1 MIKIL
6 QLGYNHTYN
15 KAFTV
20 ILGLIFSLFSFHSVS
35 AQGIGNT
42 DPYEDKRIEK
52 VTIEITNPSQD
63 IALNERLID
72 KVRQNLKVFPDK
84 RFLRTQVDFA
94 LSQSRQDSR
103 IAETQL
109 ELEFGPTGG
118 VLVTIYLTLGDGIGD
133 LEENGFLKSGK
144 IGDLPK
150 LYNQG
155 NTFIRL
161 KLEALAIHYSNTNA
175 WYAQPNALLDGN
187 PLVEGTPAGK
197 GYDDWVEGFVHLGIY
212 GITPITENFLV
223 YGGVSAII
231 SGSKG
236 EELFTDKTRGY
247 LGIEDAYVG
256 FVTGKTWENGRR
268 LAVNVSAGRQRY
280 TIGNGFL
287 IANTSSNGGDKA
299 ALQSNPR
306 WSADLLARASVKYDN
321 TSLEFFYLDPDE
333 LPVVDSKTKI
343 IGFNIEGLPTASLSV
358 GGSVLAVQKSEYGYY
373 TTTETF
379 SREGLRVFDARFRWQ
394 PKLKGQSGVFIAGE
408 GGLQTNI
415 NFPMRAFGYFG
426 EVGYN
431 FSEVPWK
438 PTISY
443 RYASFTGD
451 DENTGRFERWDP
463 LYSGGNG
470 EQWVQGINHFK
481 VVQNSNATMHRIQI
495 RLRPRPKLEL
505 VPQIWLFKADS
516 KTNIGGNPALS
527 FIESKDY
534 GFETNLTF
542 KVFLSP
548 KIFIQGHVAATFPG
562 DAVDKALTPEIPKN
576 WWSTMLFMRYAL

>member
-1 MIKIL
+1 MRGIL
-6 QLGYNHTYN
+6 RQSSKYSYRKT
-15 KAFTV
+15 FV
-20 ILGLIFSLFSFHSVS
+20 IMYFVVGFFSFHGLL

-72 KVRQNLKVFPDK
+72 KVRQNLKIFPDK
-84 RFLRTQVDFA
+84 RFLNTQVDFA

-103 IAETQL
+103 ISETKL
-109 ELEFGPTGG
+109 DLAFGPTGG
-118 VLVTIYLTLGDGIGD
+118 VLVTIYLTLGDGIGKSVV
-133 LEENGFLKSGK
+133 NGFFKSGK
-144 IGDLPK
+144 ISELPK
-150 LYNQG
+150 LYNKG

-175 WYAQPNALLDGN
+175 WYAQPDALLNGN
-187 PLVEGTPAGK
+187 PLVEGTPAGN
-197 GYDDWVEGFVHLGIY
+197 GYDDWVEGFAHLGIY
-212 GITPITENFLV
+212 GITPITDNFLI
-223 YGGVSAII
+223 YGGVSAIV

-236 EELFTDKTRGY
+236 EELFTNKTRGY
-247 LGIEDAYVG
+247 LGIEDAYIG
-256 FVTGKTWENGRR
+256 FVTGKTWENGHR
-268 LAVNVSAGRQRY
+268 LAANISVGRQRY

-287 IANTSSNGGDKA
+287 IANTSSNGGSKA

-306 WSADLLARASVKYDN
+306 WSADLLARASIKYDN

-333 LPVVDSKTKI
+333 LPIVDSKTKI
-343 IGFNIEGLPTASLSV
+343 LGLNVEALPTASISV
-358 GGSVLAVQKSEYGYY
+358 GGSVLAVQKSEYGYF
-373 TTTETF
+373 TTKKTY

-394 PKLKGQSGVFIAGE
+394 PKLKGQSGIFIAGE
-408 GGLQTNI
+408 AGLQTNV
-415 NFPMRAFGYFG
+415 NFPMRAHGYFG

-431 FSEVPWK
+431 FSKFPWK

-451 DENTGRFERWDP
+451 DGNTDRFERWDP

-481 VVQNSNATMHRIQI
+481 VVQNSNAIMHRLQI
-495 RLRPRPKLEL
+495 RLRPRSKLEL
-505 VPQIWLFKADS
+505 VPQIWFFKADS
-516 KTNIGGNPALS
+516 KTNLGGNPALS

-542 KVFLSP
+542 KVFLSR

-562 DAVDKALTPEIPKN
+562 DAVATALSPEIPKN

>member
-1 MIKIL
+1 M
-6 QLGYNHTYN
+6 
-15 KAFTV
+15 
-20 ILGLIFSLFSFHSVS
+20 IFSLFSFHDLS
-35 AQGIGNT
+35 AQGVGNT
-42 DPYEDKRIEK
+42 DPYEDKRIEN
-52 VTIEITNPSQD
+52 VTIEITNPSKD

-72 KVRQNLKVFPDK
+72 KVRQDLKIFPNK

-103 IAETQL
+103 ISETKL

-118 VLVTIYLTLGDGIGD
+118 VLVTIYLTLGEGIGD
-133 LEENGFLKSGK
+133 STENGFLKSGK
-144 IGDLPK
+144 INELPK
-150 LYNQG
+150 LYNKG

-175 WYAQPNALLDGN
+175 WYAQPDELLNGN
-187 PLVEGTPAGK
+187 PLVEGTPSGK
-197 GYDDWVEGFVHLGIY
+197 GYDDWVEGFAHLGIY
-212 GITPITENFLV
+212 GITPITDNFLV
-223 YGGVSAII
+223 YGGASAII

-247 LGIEDAYVG
+247 LGVEDAYVG
-256 FVTGKTWENGRR
+256 FVTGKTWKNGHR

-306 WSADLLARASVKYDN
+306 WSADFLARASVRYDN
-321 TSLEFFYLDPDE
+321 TSVEIFYLDPDE
-333 LPVVDSKTKI
+333 LPVVDSKTRI
-343 IGFNIEGLPTASLSV
+343 IGANIEALPTASLSV
-358 GGSVLAVQKSEYGYY
+358 GGSVLAVRSSQYGYY
-373 TTTETF
+373 ITTETF

-394 PKLKGQSGVFIAGE
+394 PRLMGQSGIFIAGE

-431 FSEVPWK
+431 FSELPWK

-443 RYASFTGD
+443 RYAGFTGD
-451 DENTGRFERWDP
+451 DGSTDRFERWDP

-481 VVQNSNATMHRIQI
+481 VVQNSNAIMHRVQI

-505 VPQIWLFKADS
+505 VPQIWLFKAHS
-516 KTNIGGNPALS
+516 KTNLGGNPALS

-542 KVFLSP
+542 KVFLSR

-562 DAVDKALTPEIPKN
+562 AAVDTALSPENPKN